1 MNFDRKT
8 VKLPEKRLMAKHQI
22 PRDIVLRHDIRPG
35 DIGLVVYLHGL
46 LFAEEHGFGDTFEA
60 QVAASL
66 AEFYLSFKPDKERL
80 WVAEKN
86 GQIVGSVGVVE
97 SSQSQARLRWLL
109 VDPANRG
116 LGLGKALLE
125 EAIDF
130 CKQCGYRSVF
140 LETFSELTAA
150 GRLYELAGFKI
161 TEEKTKS
168 LFGKTVT
175 EQQYVLDL

>member
-1 MNFDRKT
+1 MGKYQ
-8 VKLPEKRLMAKHQI
+8 VP
-22 PRDIVLRHDIRPG
+22 PDIVLRHDIRPG

-66 AEFYLSFKPDKERL
+66 AEFYLSFKPNRERL
-80 WVAEKN
+80 WIAEKN
-86 GQIVGSVGVVE
+86 GQIVGSVGIIE
-97 SSQSQARLRWLL
+97 SSQLQARLRWLL
-109 VDPANRG
+109 VDPASRG
-116 LGLGKALLE
+116 LGLGKALID

-130 CKQCGYRSVF
+130 CKQCGYKSIF

-150 GRLYELAGFKI
+150 GHLYKSAGFKI
-161 TEEKTKS
+161 TEEKTQH

-175 EQQYVLDL
+175 EQQYILNL